1 MDKKSKKC
9 PHAFYER
16 GSWYHRTK
24 ILQEDYSVKYGKT
37 GGFSTDVAAEEAYK
51 QHIDEFNRRMN
62 MRFINREEDI
72 TFKNY
77 MIFWYVSIFSER
89 IKSTTRL
96 LTSHVLYHFI
106 LPNVDENIVLKF
118 VSTDY
123 VNRLLEK
130 TSCYCES
137 AANKSREV
145 LYIAMKDAVMEQLI
159 RNNPVKAAKRYP
171 RKKSNIK
178 ILSKNQI
185 YLLLKEA
192 KRRNWFLEILL
203 GLYCGLRKGEILGL
217 KFEDF
222 DLQRQTV
229 TIQRQLVVEAHMDE
243 EGKTVQEY
251 ELVLREPKSE
261 KSNLILKVPMIV
273 WVELEKRKEKIAIWK
288 QKKGSSYK
296 DSGLISCQKNGLPHS
311 RSSLNSELNKVCKM
325 LDIPRISVHGLRHMY
340 ATALLEKGVSLAK
353 ISALLGHSSVNT
365 TFEFYVD
372 IMEENTRIM
381 DFMNKE
387 FLPESE

>member
-24 ILQEDYSVKYGKT
+24 VLQEDYSVKYGKI
-37 GGFSTDVAAEEAYK
+37 GGFSSDVEAEEAYK
-51 QHIDEFNRRMN
+51 QHIHEFNRRMN
-62 MRFINREEDI
+62 MRFFNRDENI

-77 MIFWYVSIFSER
+77 LIFWYVSIFSER

-96 LTSHVLYHFI
+96 LTSQILYRFI

-130 TSCYCES
+130 TSFYCES
-137 AANKSREV
+137 AANKCREV
-145 LYIAMKDAVMEQLI
+145 LYIAMKDAVAEQLI

-171 RKKSNIK
+171 RKKSNVR

-185 YLLLKEA
+185 SLFLKEA
-192 KRRNWFLEILL
+192 KERNWFLEILL

-222 DLQRQTV
+222 DFQRRTV

-243 EGKTVQEY
+243 EGKEVQEY

-261 KSNLILKVPMIV
+261 QSNRTLKVPMIV
-273 WVELEKRKEKIAIWK
+273 WVELEKRKEKMKIWK
-288 QKKGSSYK
+288 QKNGSTYK
-296 DSGLISCQKNGLPHS
+296 DSGFVSCQKNGLPHA
-311 RSSLNSELNKVCKM
+311 RSSLNNELNKICKM
-325 LDIPRISVHGLRHMY
+325 LGIPRISVHGLRHMY

-372 IMEENTRIM
+372 IMEGNERIM
-381 DFMNKE
+381 DFLNKE